1 MNLDELQETVDSWIQ
16 AHGSG
21 RYRDKFTILA
31 RMMEELGE
39 LAYTLQHTEGLR
51 LRKTD
56 VRLEEELGDLLFTLA
71 VFANAS
77 GLRLT
82 DCLSGVME
90 KYQSQDSPEW

>member
-16 AHGSG
+16 EHGSG
-21 RYRDKFTILA
+21 RYRGKFEIMA

-39 LAYTLQHTEGLR
+39 LACTLQHTEGLR
-51 LRKTD
+51 RRKTD
-56 VRLEEELGDLLFTLA
+56 LQLEDELGDLLFTLA

-77 GLRLT
+77 ELRLT
-82 DCLSGVME
+82 DCLNGVME